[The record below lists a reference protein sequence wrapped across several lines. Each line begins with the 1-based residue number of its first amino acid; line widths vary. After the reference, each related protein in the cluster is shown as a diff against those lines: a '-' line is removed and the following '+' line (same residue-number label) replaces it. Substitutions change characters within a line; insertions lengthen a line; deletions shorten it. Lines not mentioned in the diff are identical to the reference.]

1 MAGDEPFSLSHVRD
15 SLKDKRSDEEN
26 AAVQRGWLAKQEM
39 ASARAS
45 ADEDEE
51 PAAAKRGFSAK
62 MKLRAAIRATII
74 SNHINQRRFADGTIR
89 NDVKTGAAKEAH
101 AHGVK
106 GVHAARL
113 FTHASHNHCAL
124 ISAGDCPMLSSYSP
138 SRFARTI

>member
-106 GVHAARL
+106 GVH
-113 FTHASHNHCAL
+113 
-124 ISAGDCPMLSSYSP
+124 
-138 SRFARTI
+138 SR